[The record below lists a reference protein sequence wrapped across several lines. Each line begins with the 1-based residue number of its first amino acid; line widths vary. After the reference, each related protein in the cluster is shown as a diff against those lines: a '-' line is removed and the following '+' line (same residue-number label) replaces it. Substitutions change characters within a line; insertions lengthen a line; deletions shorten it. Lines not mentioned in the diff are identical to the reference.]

1 MRKIII
7 LIVLFMNGCA
17 STEKSIATGAI
28 AGGIGG
34 AVNGHYLTPVTGKG
48 TFTGALIGLG
58 IGGLTGYII
67 HDRLEEKYLKIRRET
82 LLNLDKHD
90 ILNPPPPWKDAD
102 ESQWVLPQSINKRRK
117 NDK

>member
-34 AVNGHYLTPVTGKG
+34 VVNGYHLTPITRKG
-48 TFTGALIGLG
+48 TFRGALIGAG
-58 IGGLTGYII
+58 IGGLTGFII
-67 HDRLEEKYLKIRRET
+67 HNYLEEKYLKIRRET
-82 LLNLDKHD
+82 LFNLDKHD
-90 ILNPPPPWKDAD
+90 ILNPPPHWDITE
-102 ESQWVLPQSINKRRK
+102 ESQWALPQSINKRRK